1 MIERGSLHGPFEG
14 DIRKEPINMGVQT
27 IGFTDSGWWFN
38 RELIFSLLQG
48 INADRLT
55 KGQKPVEL
63 EVYTA
68 RRPELIARMGKALGI
83 ERYLPP
89 DVTPQYIRQLKN
101 RYPLVVLSNV
111 HAEFN
116 ATGDEEFLRAT
127 AGEDVLPPNAGAS
140 TIDRLKLGVLHRL
153 YQVYWSFA
161 QGPASKGR
169 GVNLAAGLKDINLK
183 NPPKNIPAELMP
195 YFTRL
200 VGLTMHTNLIE
211 YFASTGQLQSIL
223 EAIELVYAE
232 SERPY
237 NLSPHLQR
245 LRSKGIRS
253 RALASD
259 PGIIRNEIVLPY
271 RLKGMVLG
279 EDHLAIR
286 GEDPIRAYDIAADV
300 IRIVH
305 LAGMKGTT
313 VHALIDPRRAEK
325 GIKDTEN
332 FLKHI
337 STCEH
342 PGKLSVVYDFNPL
355 ELRHIPPKEQLE
367 ILSALVD
374 WTEGVL
380 AGDDLS
386 SDRLLA
392 VIEDILGRARQNRTH
407 GLLVPAHA

>member
-1 MIERGSLHGPFEG
+1 MIERGSPRGPLDR
-14 DIRKEPINMGVQT
+14 DIRKEPLNVGAQT
-27 IGFTDSGWWFN
+27 IGFTDSGWWFD
-38 RELIFSLLQG
+38 REPIFSLLQR
-48 INADRLT
+48 INTNRLIQG
-55 KGQKPVEL
+55 KRPIEL

-68 RRPELIARMGKALGI
+68 RRPELIARMGKALGM
-83 ERYLPP
+83 EKYLPP
-89 DVTPQYIRQLKN
+89 DVTPRYIQQLK
-101 RYPLVVLSNV
+101 RKYPLVVLSNV

-116 ATGDEEFLRAT
+116 ATLGEELHRMT
-127 AGEDVLPPNAGAS
+127 IGEDLLPPMAGAS
-140 TIDRLKLGVLHRL
+140 LTDRLKLGIMHRL
-153 YQVYWSFA
+153 YQAYWSLA
-161 QGPASKGR
+161 QGPASRGR

-183 NPPKNIPAELMP
+183 NVPKNIPDELRP
-195 YFTRL
+195 YFERL

-211 YFASTGQLQSIL
+211 YFAATGQLQAIL
-223 EAIELVYAE
+223 EAVENTYAE

-237 NLSPHLQR
+237 NSLYLQY
-245 LRSKGIRS
+245 LKSEGIGS
-253 RALASD
+253 RALAAD
-259 PGIIRNEIVLPY
+259 PGTIRNKIVLP
-271 RLKGMVLG
+271 RGLSGMVLG

-313 VHALIDPRRAEK
+313 VHALIDPRQAGK

-355 ELRHIPPKEQLE
+355 KLRHIPPKEQLE

-386 SDRLLA
+386 SDDLL
-392 VIEDILGRARQNRTH
+392 VIINDILGRARQNRAQ
-407 GLLVPAHA
+407 GLLVPAHT